1 MARRPRIR
9 YTPEFKAEAVR
20 RVQQS
25 DAPVK
30 QLARELGVSP
40 NALHRWIRAARP
52 APAERLT
59 GDEREELIT
68 LRRQVQQ
75 LRMER
80 DILKKATAL
89 FATHSE

>member
-1 MARRPRIR
+1 MPRRPRVR

-25 DAPVK
+25 ETPIK
-30 QLARELGVSP
+30 HLARELGVSP
-40 NALHRWIRAARP
+40 AALHRWIKEARP
-52 APAERLT
+52 APAKRLT
-59 GDEREELIT
+59 ADEREELIT

-80 DILKKATAL
+80 DILKKATAF